1 MATERENIDLHG
13 GQAQRFRD
21 LRDALEDDLG
31 YRPTKPRVVGHLL
44 EHYDGPHLD

>member
-13 GQAQRFRD
+13 GQAERFREIQD
-21 LRDALEDDLG
+21 GLEDKLG

-44 EHYDGPHLD
+44 EHYDGPLD